1 MACRAREQEDAG
13 RPAPGRGRPR
23 RGCARPVLP
32 YARGPAEA
40 GCAASGG
47 YTHLGPPGTVPATG
61 QAWEREKRKSRFV
74 SRGRV
79 PDRASGWAAVLS
91 RRGDGLAPPAHAASR
106 KAVAGLLGPA
116 ANPNTQPP
124 RPHQDPLNP
133 TQRPLS
139 PRTRSRAWASGQKGH
154 QQRVVVPRR
163 SQGPQPPAQW
173 GQAGTNTHCR

>member
-1 MACRAREQEDAG
+1 M
-13 RPAPGRGRPR
+13 
-23 RGCARPVLP
+23 LP
-32 YARGPAEA
+32 YTRGPAEA

-74 SRGRV
+74 SGGHV
-79 PDRASGWAAVLS
+79 PSRASGWVVVLG
-91 RRGDGLAPPAHAASR
+91 RHGDGPAPPDHAASR

-133 TQRPLS
+133 TKRPLS
-139 PRTRSRAWASGQKGH
+139 PRTRSRVWASGHQGH
-154 QQRVVVPRR
+154 RQRVVVPRR
-163 SQGPQPPAQW
+163 SRGPQPPCP
-173 GQAGTNTHCR
+173 AGTGGHRHSLSVMSPRPWA